1 MQAGLK
7 RRLSENG
14 SERFFKGM
22 KWRGIATPV
31 LSDSYEVGRSLFAH
45 NVKHKMWQ
53 LAIIIQFKRATTLLQ
68 FFNRTKMKK
77 IEKKLGL
84 TDAQKTQAKAIF
96 QGNRDV
102 VKPIFTTLH
111 TEKNNLQALIHAD
124 TVDEAAIRAETAKIA
139 GIQAD
144 LNVNR
149 AKVGAQFRAI
159 LTPAQQAILKTVDH
173 KRHKK
178 GEAIIDPAE

>member
-1 MQAGLK
+1 
-7 RRLSENG
+7 
-14 SERFFKGM
+14 
-22 KWRGIATPV
+22 
-31 LSDSYEVGRSLFAH
+31 
-45 NVKHKMWQ
+45 
-53 LAIIIQFKRATTLLQ
+53 
-68 FFNRTKMKK
+68 MKK

-124 TVDEAAIRAETAKIA
+124 TVDEAAIRAETVKIA

-159 LTPAQQAILKTVDH
+159 LTPAQQATLKTLH
-173 KRHKK
+173 TKRHKK
-178 GEAIIDPAE
+178 DEATSAPDI